1 MQSDPR
7 SNLRMRKSLSDYL
20 YYSTLDIKIIRKQLR
35 KFVFAKNRYSKKKS
49 IVNNKNIIF
58 RSNPNGAR
66 ESTIFRTRRGK
77 IREKNEGR
85 VFIMIKKKRTNLFIR
100 RAWVVACVADV
111 LACPAPVPTSW
122 RRPWIHRIRWSPAY
136 NTKPQKRFPDLPR
149 KRWLRPLRCP
159 RRRCT
164 ATEFG
169 ARDSPRFARNIRTVG
184 TLPN

>member
-58 RSNPNGAR
+58 RSSPNGAR
-66 ESTIFRTRRGK
+66 ESTIFRTRKGK

-100 RAWVVACVADV
+100 RA
-111 LACPAPVPTSW
+111 
-122 RRPWIHRIRWSPAY
+122 
-136 NTKPQKRFPDLPR
+136 
-149 KRWLRPLRCP
+149 
-159 RRRCT
+159 
-164 ATEFG
+164 
-169 ARDSPRFARNIRTVG
+169 
-184 TLPN
+184 